1 MADVSTY
8 KRALFSYW
16 STLGPVKVGEIRAAT
31 DPIVTANPAYWV
43 AFTDTDMSNGR
54 TKAS

>member
-8 KRALFSYW
+8 KRALVSYVA
-16 STLGPVKVGEIRAAT
+16 SLGSVKVGEVRAST
-31 DPIVTANPAYWV
+31 DAMVLANPAYWV

-54 TKAS
+54 TKVS